1 MKKRRLSVILLTVVM
16 VMAIVFSGC
25 KKKADKDSSE
35 EYKKGTV
42 TDTAFES
49 KFLNLK
55 FALPENFTMVSEEEL
70 DSYVQFAAEK
80 MYSDDAKTMI
90 DYAKASVVY
99 EVMAKNDLGSSISVV
114 VENLNGKD
122 VSIEQYIEIAK
133 KQLTSTGLAYTF
145 ADSTTKETLAGN
157 EYTRL
162 DATVEANGASMTQNM
177 YFQKIGERMVLMTYS
192 YTPDSEA
199 DFQTMKDAFTSYK

>member
-1 MKKRRLSVILLTVVM
+1 MKKRRFSVILLTVVM
-16 VMAIVFSGC
+16 LMAIVFSGC
-25 KKKADKDSSE
+25 KKKADKDSSV
-35 EYKKGTV
+35 EYTKGTV
-42 TDTAFES
+42 TDTTFES

-55 FALPENFTMVSEEEL
+55 FALPEKFTMVSEEEL

-99 EVMAKNDLGSSISVV
+99 EVMAKNDLGSSVSIV

-122 VSIEQYIEIAK
+122 VSIEQYIEIAE

-145 ADSTTKETLAGN
+145 ADSTTKETVAGN

-199 DFQTMKDAFTSYK
+199 DFQIMKDAFTSYK